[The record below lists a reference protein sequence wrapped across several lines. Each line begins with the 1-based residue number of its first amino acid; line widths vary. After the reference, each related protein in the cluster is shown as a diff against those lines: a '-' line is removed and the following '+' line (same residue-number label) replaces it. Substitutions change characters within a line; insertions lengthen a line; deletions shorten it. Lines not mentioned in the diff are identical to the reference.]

1 MIWSEN
7 SIEKRLSIVET
18 QLKNNMSKI
27 ADIESSRKDYAKEW
41 VSLHLLVKELVITSQ
56 TLVESSKL
64 QCDRMSALEESKN
77 KLIGVWAVIAIVCS
91 SLWMIFSS
99 VITKLINNSI

>member
-1 MIWSEN
+1 MRWSE
-7 SIEKRLSIVET
+7 SDIEKRLSIVET
-18 QLKNNMSKI
+18 QLKNNMSRI
-27 ADIESSRKDYAKEW
+27 SDIESFRKDNAKEW
-41 VSLHLLVKELVITSQ
+41 ISIHLLVKELVITYQ

-99 VITKLINNSI
+99 VITKSINNSI